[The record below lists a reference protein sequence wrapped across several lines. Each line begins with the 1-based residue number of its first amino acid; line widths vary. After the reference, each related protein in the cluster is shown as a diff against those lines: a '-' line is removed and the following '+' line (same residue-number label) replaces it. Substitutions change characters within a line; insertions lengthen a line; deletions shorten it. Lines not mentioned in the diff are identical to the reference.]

1 MNSMQS
7 LSNVKLGVVPTHLK
21 FVGGLVP
28 DEQGKFP
35 RGTQS
40 KFLVVENLHSIRQA
54 SAMPFELVQIPFF
67 SHAAPEEVDQLVA
80 GLREMGLKVYF
91 ILMVGGADPMN
102 PEDSDRV
109 VEILAKGLKAA
120 DRLGIDSVASTSI
133 EEWMKPGAT
142 PKEGEEFEAAI
153 AQNVKVHLRALQEA
167 EVSHIKSW
175 HIEFL
180 RWGEFQ
186 TFTNLARCWRF
197 VSAANQMLGDNFF
210 KVLVDAAHCG
220 DSGLSFAENEDLIQ
234 RIAKAGELGMFHASA
249 KTTRGCL
256 LSDDGWVPTLLTACA
271 QTGSLQQVFVE
282 IFHHEDPALEGLR
295 QLDARHGIDTRL
307 GRTYDQLVID
317 GLENVGKKLNH
328 LVLRGILPG
337 KK

>member
-1 MNSMQS
+1 MQT
-7 LSNVKLGVVPTHLK
+7 LSHVKLGLVPTHLK

-28 DEQGKFP
+28 DEQGRFP
-35 RGTQS
+35 RGTGDQ
-40 KFLVVENLHSIRQA
+40 FLIIENLLGLQQA

-67 SHAAPEEVDQLVA
+67 SHAAPAEVDELVS
-80 GLREMGLKVYF
+80 GLREMGLEVYF

-102 PEDSDRV
+102 PEDSNQV
-109 VEILAKGLKAA
+109 VEILAHGLRTA
-120 DRLGIDSVASTSI
+120 DRLGIDAVASTSI

-167 EVSHIKSW
+167 EVARIKSW

-197 VSAANQMLGDNFF
+197 VSAANQMLGDTFF

-234 RIAKAGELGMFHASA
+234 RIGKAGELGMFHASA

-256 LSDDGWVPTLLTACA
+256 SSDDGWIPTLMTACA
-271 QTGSLQQVFVE
+271 STGSLQQVFVE

-295 QLDARHGIDTRL
+295 QFDSRHGIDTRL
-307 GRTYDQLVID
+307 GRSYDQLVID
-317 GLENVGKKLNH
+317 GLEDVGKRLNN
-328 LVLRGILPG
+328 LAQRGMLPG